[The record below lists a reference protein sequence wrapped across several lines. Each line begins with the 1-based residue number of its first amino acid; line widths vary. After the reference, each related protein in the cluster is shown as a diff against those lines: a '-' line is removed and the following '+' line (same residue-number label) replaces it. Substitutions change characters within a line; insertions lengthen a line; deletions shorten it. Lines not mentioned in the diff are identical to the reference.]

1 MANPVVLALAAIGA
15 AVVLQF
21 THAALNFLTFHFLKP
36 THALQAYR
44 GAPNAPTYALITG
57 SSGGIGLGIA
67 HELTRQGFGVIL
79 LGHLP
84 DDIAA
89 AARSLPALN
98 PAAPPPRTIILNA
111 ETASPDAIADAV
123 SSIADL
129 DVSILVNNVGSNPVA
144 EPNFRPLATY
154 AAADVDAV
162 INLNA
167 RFMARLTARMLP
179 LLSRRRPSG
188 PSDTKTTPNRA
199 LIINVASLGMVGLP
213 WLTMYGATKAFD
225 FALSAGLA
233 RELAAH
239 PATAHVDCLA
249 VVPGDVRSQGNSAEN
264 GIAVPANAPVW
275 DAYGREIV
283 LKAEGAVARGW
294 LDMTPHWRHD
304 LERALLA
311 RLPLSVATKG
321 MTDMMRVKK
330 DGLEAFYAK
339 RR

>member
-1 MANPVVLALAAIGA
+1 MAHPLVLALAAIGA
-15 AVVLQF
+15 AVTLHF
-21 THAALNFLTFHFLKP
+21 ARAALNFLTFHFIKP
-36 THALQAYR
+36 TRALKAYR
-44 GAPNAPTYALITG
+44 NANNTPTYALVTG

-67 HELTRQGFGVIL
+67 QELTRQGFGVIL

-84 DDIAA
+84 DEIASA
-89 AARSLPALN
+89 AHSLTALN

-111 ETASPDAIADAV
+111 ETASAESIAAAV
-123 SSIADL
+123 ASIADL
-129 DVSILVNNVGSNPVA
+129 DVSILVNNVGSNPVG

-154 AAADVDAV
+154 TLADVDAV

-167 RFMARLTARMLP
+167 RFMARLTNQMLP
-179 LLSRRRPSG
+179 TLSRRP
-188 PSDTKTTPNRA
+188 THRA
-199 LIINVASLGMVGLP
+199 RSLIINLASLGMVGLP

-233 RELAAH
+233 RELAAY
-239 PATAHVDCLA
+239 PETAHVDCLA

-264 GIAVPANAPVW
+264 GMEIPANAPRW
-275 DAYGREIV
+275 DEYGREIV

-304 LERALLA
+304 LERALLT
-311 RLPLSVATKG
+311 RLPLSVANKG
-321 MTDMMRVKK
+321 MTGMIRVKK
-330 DGLEAFYAK
+330 EGLEAFYAK